1 MNAWRKCD
9 RALNRISWAVLGAYV
24 VYAIVRL
31 VLSADRIAGIDRYAN
46 YVIPVLLA
54 GAVGY
59 ITNWLALW
67 YLFKPYEPRFFGYV
81 HGIIPRQKREMAVS
95 LGNMVG
101 KKLLN
106 PDALVE
112 EMKGEVLS
120 FVNDTRRMA
129 RLRDWIQRYL
139 VEHEAEIVEFVSPF
153 VERQVLS
160 VIDGLATDDTWAKI
174 WNEGILPR
182 IKGEGSRRFIVE
194 KLVEALRE
202 NAGGIIEEVRGEMDV
217 FLRQKL
223 KGKFLLGVFDDR
235 ITNYVM
241 NNFADYGSMKA
252 KLDEWLTRDET
263 QAMLREKL
271 LAYAD
276 QLTVW
281 MKGEEGQKVMGGI
294 VRELRVRGKRYIAT
308 YLRENV
314 PMLIDRAFSSDKLR
328 GKLEKDVLPKVGV
341 KVAQL
346 IGENKQAILDRLRL
360 EQRVADAVDGM
371 PVATFH
377 QTLNEFLS
385 ENLCAVQVLGF
396 VLGALVGL
404 LQVLPPVALVSV
416 VALGIAGFAIGR
428 LFWERPKACTSQADV
443 RTGLAV

>member
-1 MNAWRKCD
+1 MNAWKTWD
-9 RALNRISWAVLGAYV
+9 RIFNRISWTVLGVYIAYELG
-24 VYAIVRL
+24 VRFAL
-31 VLSADRIAGIDRYAN
+31 PADAVAGIDRYADWL
-46 YVIPVLLA
+46 IPVLLA

-67 YLFKPYEPRFFGYV
+67 YLFKPYEPRLGGLI

-120 FVNDTRRMA
+120 LVNDSRRMSQ
-129 RLRDWIQRYL
+129 LRDWIQRYL

-160 VIDGLATDDTWAKI
+160 VIDSLATEDTWSKI
-174 WNEGILPR
+174 WDEGILPR
-182 IKGEGSRRFIVE
+182 IKSEGSRRFIVD
-194 KLVEALRE
+194 KLVEAIRE
-202 NAGGIIEEVRGEMDV
+202 NAGGMIDEVRGELRA

-223 KGKFLLGVFDDR
+223 EQKLPLGIGADM
-235 ITNYVM
+235 ITDYVM
-241 NNFADYGSMKA
+241 ANFADYASMKR
-252 KLDEWLTRDET
+252 KLDSWLLREAT
-263 QAMLREKL
+263 QTMLREKL

-276 QLTVW
+276 QLTTW

-294 VRELRVRGKRYIAT
+294 VREMRVRGKRYIAT

-314 PMLIDRAFSSDKLR
+314 PTLINRVFASDMLRE
-328 GKLEKDVLPKVGV
+328 KLEKGVLPKVGV
-341 KVAQL
+341 KAAQL
-346 IGENKQAILDRLRL
+346 IGENKQAILDKLRL
-360 EQRVADAVDGM
+360 EQRVTEAVDGM
-371 PVATFH
+371 SVATFH
-377 QTLNEFLS
+377 RTLDEFMS

-396 VLGALVGL
+396 VLGAAVGALQL
-404 LQVLPPVALVSV
+404 LSR
-416 VALGIAGFAIGR
+416 I
-428 LFWERPKACTSQADV
+428 
-443 RTGLAV
+443 RT